1 MCLIVGS
8 ALSVNKIGTLFPRM
22 MNNLKLNHNEPV
34 CEEDSVS
41 VLDWPE
47 IAYLA
52 KLLSYNFRSIDRGH
66 DPRPGITNDPICVV
80 CQRIYVNI
88 RIYPKVEDYETENK
102 TRVDTVRMRENSGS
116 LNFNFISLPNPAV
129 DENWVCRHRLQQLI
143 LGK

>member
-66 DPRPGITNDPICVV
+66 DPRHGIQNDPIC
-80 CQRIYVNI
+80 
-88 RIYPKVEDYETENK
+88 
-102 TRVDTVRMRENSGS
+102 
-116 LNFNFISLPNPAV
+116 
-129 DENWVCRHRLQQLI
+129 
-143 LGK
+143 